1 MSDESPTF
9 GPIAALATGELL
21 AALAAKQPVPGGGAA
36 AGLVLA
42 TAAGLGSMVLRYSVG
57 KKAFA
62 AWNGELEQALET
74 CDRLRLDAIAAADAD
89 AAAYAG
95 LSSLW
100 KLAEDDPIRVERW
113 TPAVEAAIAAP
124 RHAMTLAET
133 LLATLESLPGRTSR
147 TIRSDLAIAAILADA
162 AARSAAWN
170 IRINLPLLGDAVAAD
185 EEGAAIDAR
194 LLGVRRRAEAIEARC
209 R

>member
-9 GPIAALATGELL
+9 GPIAALSTGELL

-62 AWNGELEQALET
+62 AWNGELEAALET
-74 CDRLRLDAIAAADAD
+74 CDRLRLDALAAADAD

-100 KLAEDDPIRVERW
+100 KLADDDPTRVERW
-113 TPAVEAAIAAP
+113 KPAVEAAIAAP
-124 RHAMTLAET
+124 RHAMHLAET
-133 LLATLESLPGRTSR
+133 LLTTLEPLPGRTSK
-147 TIRSDLAIAAILADA
+147 TIRSDLAIAAILAVA
-162 AARSAAWN
+162 ACRSAAWN
-170 IRINLPLLGDAVAAD
+170 VRINLPLLGDDAAAAA
-185 EEGAAIDAR
+185 EGAAIEER
-194 LLGVRRRAEAIEARC
+194 LVAFRRRAEAIEAQC

>member
-62 AWNGELEQALET
+62 AWNDELEAALDT

-100 KLAEDDPIRVERW
+100 KLAEDDPVRVERW
-113 TPAVEAAIAAP
+113 TPAVKAAIAAP
-124 RHAMTLAET
+124 RHAMSLAET
-133 LLATLESLPGRTSR
+133 LLATLETLPERTSR
-147 TIRSDLAIAAILADA
+147 TIRSDLAIAAVLADA

-170 IRINLPLLGDAVAAD
+170 VRINLPLLGDDGAAAS
-185 EEGAAIDAR
+185 EAAAIDAT
-194 LLGVRRRAEAIEARC
+194 LIEIRRRAEAIEARC

>member
-9 GPIAALATGELL
+9 GPIATLSTGELL

-62 AWNGELEQALET
+62 AWNGELEAALET
-74 CDRLRLDAIAAADAD
+74 CDRLRLDALAAADAD

-100 KLAEDDPIRVERW
+100 KLADDDPTRVERW
-113 TPAVEAAIAAP
+113 KPAVEAAIAAP
-124 RHAMTLAET
+124 RHAMHLAET
-133 LLATLESLPGRTSR
+133 LLTTLEPLPGRTSK

-162 AARSAAWN
+162 ACRSAAWN
-170 IRINLPLLGDAVAAD
+170 VRINLPLLGDDAAAAA
-185 EEGAAIDAR
+185 EGAAIEER
-194 LLGVRRRAEAIEARC
+194 LVAFRRRAEAIEAQC

>member
-9 GPIAALATGELL
+9 GPIAALSTGELL

-62 AWNGELEQALET
+62 AWNGELEAALET
-74 CDRLRLDAIAAADAD
+74 CDRLRLDALAAADAD

-100 KLAEDDPIRVERW
+100 KLADDDPTRVERW
-113 TPAVEAAIAAP
+113 MPAVEAAIAAP
-124 RHAMTLAET
+124 RHAMHLAET
-133 LLATLESLPGRTSR
+133 LLTTLEPLPGRTSK

-162 AARSAAWN
+162 ACRSAAWN
-170 IRINLPLLGDAVAAD
+170 VRINLPLLGDDAAAAA
-185 EEGAAIDAR
+185 EGAAIEER
-194 LLGVRRRAEAIEARC
+194 LVAFRRRAEAIEAQC

>member
-9 GPIAALATGELL
+9 GPIAALSTGELL

-74 CDRLRLDAIAAADAD
+74 CDRLRLDALAAADAD

-95 LSSLW
+95 L
-100 KLAEDDPIRVERW
+100 
-113 TPAVEAAIAAP
+113 
-124 RHAMTLAET
+124 
-133 LLATLESLPGRTSR
+133 
-147 TIRSDLAIAAILADA
+147 
-162 AARSAAWN
+162 
-170 IRINLPLLGDAVAAD
+170 
-185 EEGAAIDAR
+185 
-194 LLGVRRRAEAIEARC
+194 
-209 R
+209 

>member
-9 GPIAALATGELL
+9 GPIAALSTGELL

-74 CDRLRLDAIAAADAD
+74 CDRLRLDALAAADAD

-100 KLAEDDPIRVERW
+100 KLADDDPTRVERW
-113 TPAVEAAIAAP
+113 MPAVEAAIAAP
-124 RHAMTLAET
+124 RHAMHLAET
-133 LLATLESLPGRTSR
+133 LLTTLEPLPGRTSK

-162 AARSAAWN
+162 ACRSAAWN
-170 IRINLPLLGDAVAAD
+170 VRINLPLLGDDAAAAA
-185 EEGAAIDAR
+185 EGAAIEER
-194 LLGVRRRAEAIEARC
+194 LVAFRRRAEAIEAQC

>member
-9 GPIAALATGELL
+9 GPIAALSTGELF

-62 AWNGELEQALET
+62 AWNGELEAALET
-74 CDRLRLDAIAAADAD
+74 CDRLRLDALAAADAD

-100 KLAEDDPIRVERW
+100 KLADDDPIRVERW
-113 TPAVEAAIAAP
+113 KPAVEAAIAAP
-124 RHAMTLAET
+124 RHAMHLAET
-133 LLATLESLPGRTSR
+133 LLTTLEPLPGRTSK

-162 AARSAAWN
+162 ACRSAAWN
-170 IRINLPLLGDAVAAD
+170 VRINLPLLGDDAAAAA
-185 EEGAAIDAR
+185 EGAAIEER
-194 LLGVRRRAEAIEARC
+194 LVAFRRRAEAIEARC

>member
-89 AAAYAG
+89 ATAYAG

-133 LLATLESLPGRTSR
+133 LLATLESLPERTSR